1 MKSDKERQITHSII
15 DMQNLKK
22 KKFAKLYSREGL
34 GVGEIGRG
42 WLKGTTFSYKMNKV

>member
-22 KKFAKLYSREGL
+22 KIAKLYSREGL